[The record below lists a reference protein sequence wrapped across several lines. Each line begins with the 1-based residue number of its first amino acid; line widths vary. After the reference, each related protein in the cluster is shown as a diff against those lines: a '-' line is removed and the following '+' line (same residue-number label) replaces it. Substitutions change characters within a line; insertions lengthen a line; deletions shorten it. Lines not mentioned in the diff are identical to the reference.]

1 VRARP
6 AITAL
11 AAAVALAGCGEDV
24 GVRGDSSSLG
34 GSARPQ
40 PPPPRVDAHAG
51 APAYV
56 ASVGGRAVLLD
67 RRGRVRRVLPGHSS
81 DPYRCGERRLIQAGA
96 WEGRV
101 TVRGLGGRRLW
112 RQRIPVDAVHAAA
125 CLDRRGAAVAVV
137 TEPDRGVRKV
147 LHTVTARGRRP
158 VLRFLGEVPLI
169 TPDVMYVSDGG
180 ELRLHDP
187 ATGRVLRTLAVPAH
201 AHKVLPS
208 PDGTRLALVSLTEE
222 DPRWDRSHV
231 LDLGTGEVRPIE
243 RPWATALGWLGD
255 DRLVVGSGLR
265 MLHVLDE
272 RLRTVA
278 TVESFPTEGAIVAG
292 DQVVSRRARR
302 LLAAGADD
310 SEPRVLGRVPRR
322 TFLDFAL

>member
-11 AAAVALAGCGEDV
+11 AAAVALAGCGENV
-24 GVRGDSSSLG
+24 GGDPSSLG
-34 GSARPQ
+34 GSARSQ
-40 PPPPRVDAHAG
+40 SPPRADARAG

-56 ASVGGRAVLLD
+56 ASVGDRAVLLD
-67 RRGRVRRVLPGHSS
+67 RRGRVRQVLPRHSS

-101 TVRGLGGRRLW
+101 IVRALGGRRLW

-147 LHTVTARGRRP
+147 LHRVTAGGRRP

-169 TPDVMYVSDGG
+169 TPEVMYVSDGG
-180 ELRLHDP
+180 ELRLYDP
-187 ATGRVLRTLAVPAH
+187 ETGRVLRTLAVPAH

-208 PDGTRLALVSLTEE
+208 PDGTRLALVSLDEE
-222 DPRWDRSHV
+222 DPTWDRSHV
-231 LDLGTGEVRPIE
+231 LNLGTGEVRPIE
-243 RPWATALGWLGD
+243 RPRATALGWLSD

-272 RLRTVA
+272 QLRTVV
-278 TVESFPTEGAIVAG
+278 TVEAFPNEGAIVAG
-292 DQVVSRRARR
+292 DQVVSRRGRR
-302 LLAAGADD
+302 LLAVGADD
-310 SEPRVLGRVPRR
+310 SKPRVLGRVPRR
-322 TFLDFAL
+322 TSLDFAL